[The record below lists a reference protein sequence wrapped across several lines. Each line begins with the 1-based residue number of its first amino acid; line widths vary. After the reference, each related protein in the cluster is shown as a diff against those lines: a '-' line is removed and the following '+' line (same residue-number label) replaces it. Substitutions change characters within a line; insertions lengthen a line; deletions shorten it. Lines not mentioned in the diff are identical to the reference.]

1 MSVPRQSSVL
11 SSHATTHYLLTLI
24 THCLYLVIGCLC
36 AHLPLACYFAN
47 QVGTR
52 AVFFILLH
60 IVVLV
65 LALYWS
71 TKHKLSAART
81 LLLSGYA
88 SYLSVA
94 SMVWPDQL
102 GLYYFFL
109 LGTVACGFLFRHRE
123 IIQQRGWALTYTAL
137 FIVFDL
143 VAHNGSH
150 SWQAQL
156 HLANSITLALA
167 CLLVL
172 FTLQWQSDQRWQ
184 QLTSLTKETQSVLA
198 TVLPPSPNTTEGTW
212 RTGETRRLAQVSVIF
227 ADLQGYLSLSEQYED
242 EQIVTILD
250 MLYRQFDQIASQFG
264 IARLKTNGDEYM
276 AVAGLPDPAVSTSAK
291 DAERVYNMCA
301 FACALRTAFTTLCRK
316 MALPCQ
322 VRIGIATGPV
332 TAGIIGMQ
340 RPAFDIWG
348 RTVNLAARLEQSATP
363 GHILIC
369 EQTAATILSQPQWHI
384 SPADCALKGLKA
396 KPYELSEH

>member
-1 MSVPRQSSVL
+1 MSVPRLPSVL

-24 THCLYLVIGCLC
+24 TQCLYLVIGCLC
-36 AHLPLACYFAN
+36 VHLPLAWYYSN
-47 QVGTR
+47 VVGSLATLI
-52 AVFFILLH
+52 ILLH
-60 IVVLV
+60 IIVLL
-65 LALYWS
+65 LALRYCFQ
-71 TKHKLSAART
+71 HKLKAARA
-81 LLLSGYA
+81 LLLSSYA
-88 SYLSVA
+88 SYLCIA
-94 SMVWPDQL
+94 SLVWPSQL

-109 LGTVACGFLFRHRE
+109 LGVVTCSFFFRHRE
-123 IIQQRGWALTYTAL
+123 IIQQRIWALGYTAL
-137 FIVFDL
+137 FIAFDL
-143 VAHNGSH
+143 LAHNGSH
-150 SWQAQL
+150 SWQSQL
-156 HLANSITLALA
+156 HIANSITLALA

-172 FTLQWQSDQRWQ
+172 FTLQWQSEQRWQ
-184 QLTSLTKETQSVLA
+184 QLTSLTKEAQSVLA
-198 TVLPPSPNTTEGTW
+198 TVFPPSPNTTHGTW

-276 AVAGLPDPAVSTSAK
+276 AVAGLPDPAGSTSTK
-291 DAERVYNMCA
+291 DADRVCNMCA
-301 FACALRTAFTTLCRK
+301 FACALRTAFRMLCTK
-316 MALPCQ
+316 LALPCQ

-363 GHILIC
+363 GHILVC
-369 EQTAATILSQPQWHI
+369 ERTAATILSQPQWHI
-384 SPADCALKGLKA
+384 TPADCALKGLKA
-396 KPYELSEH
+396 KPYELTEH